1 MKKLLALFVILLS
14 LPAYSQTI
22 TLDLKDA
29 PVRTTL
35 EMMFKQAGVKNYI
48 IESKVSGFVTI
59 NLTEQPFE
67 NSLKLIM
74 RANTIPLS
82 YIKENDV
89 WIVKTRQI
97 TETKPAP
104 VIEVVNTK
112 SEFFEKIHL
121 YHIDPID
128 LISALGYIINID
140 QFLRYKGF

>member
-1 MKKLLALFVILLS
+1 MKKLLALFVVLMS

-35 EMMFKQAGVKNYI
+35 EMMFKQAGVKNYVI
-48 IESKVSGFVTI
+48 DSNVAGFVTI
-59 NLTEQPFE
+59 NLTEHPFE

-104 VIEVVNTK
+104 VIEKIETK
-112 SEFFEKIHL
+112 SESFEKIHL
-121 YHIDPID
+121 YRIDPID
-128 LISALGYIINID
+128 LINALGYIINID
-140 QFLRYKGF
+140 QFKRYKGF

>member
-1 MKKLLALFVILLS
+1 MKKLLALFVVLLS

-48 IESKVSGFVTI
+48 IESNVSGFVTM

-74 RANTIPLS
+74 RANTNPLS

-97 TETKPAP
+97 TENKPAP
-104 VIEVVNTK
+104 VIEVVKNK
-112 SEFFEKIHL
+112 SQSFEKIPL
-121 YHIDPID
+121 NHIDPFD
-128 LISALGYIINID
+128 LIYVLGYIIDIN
-140 QFLRYKGF
+140 QFTRFKGF

>member
-1 MKKLLALFVILLS
+1 MKKLLALFCVLIS
-14 LPAYSQTI
+14 LPAFSQTI

-59 NLTEQPFE
+59 NLTDQPFE

-74 RANTIPLS
+74 RANTIPLT

-89 WIVKTRQI
+89 WIVKNRQI

-104 VIEVVNTK
+104 VIEIVKNK
-112 SEFFEKIHL
+112 QENFEKIPL
-121 YHIDPID
+121 YYIDPID
-128 LISALGYIINID
+128 LIFALGYIIDVN
-140 QFLRYKGF
+140 QFTRFKGF